1 MSLNLTEFWYFV
13 IYIYIIRIYTD
24 FAKQWLERKGKQI
37 FKKKLT
43 KSLSMQSQNHLIWAV
58 ILFRKWSLL

>member
-43 KSLSMQSQNHLIWAV
+43 KSLSMQSQNHLI
-58 ILFRKWSLL
+58 